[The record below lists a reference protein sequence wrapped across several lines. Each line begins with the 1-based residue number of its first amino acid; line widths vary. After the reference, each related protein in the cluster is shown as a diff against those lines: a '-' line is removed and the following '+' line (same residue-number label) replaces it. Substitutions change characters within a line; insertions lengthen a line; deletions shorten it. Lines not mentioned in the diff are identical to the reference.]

1 MARACLRGP
10 DTPGGTQPFM
20 SAEDHAADVRPV
32 ARPAVH
38 WRGLLA
44 VIGSMTMMAMFYG
57 YTGPLLSIVLEAN
70 GVSGSLIG
78 ANAAVQMAAVF
89 IILPCMPWLIRRF
102 GPARVMAMGVVV
114 ALSSLALMGLFIDV
128 WLWFPLRFLMG
139 GAQSMMWTTGETWIN
154 HVSDDRTR
162 GRTVS
167 IFMTAIATGFAVGPF
182 LQAWAGEAGH
192 LPFVVGGMLALGCA
206 LPLAVSFNSR
216 IDAEGRP
223 SVRLHQ
229 FFRLAPVP
237 MFSNLVFACVASSMM
252 ALLSVYGLRLGM
264 ERSEAVQA
272 IGWMGW
278 GGVVMP
284 LLIGYV
290 ADKIDRRALLALFVA
305 MGALACAALPWL
317 AAMGGW
323 GIAFLMLFGGLRS
336 GHYGIGVMLLGE
348 RFRGADLPS
357 ATAVFGFMFGCGS
370 LIGPALAGIAMDLWD
385 PHGLPAVIALFYLV
399 FLPVPILA
407 WWHRRAAALRARQ
420 GETLDLGG

>member
-1 MARACLRGP
+1 
-10 DTPGGTQPFM
+10 M
-20 SAEDHAADVRPV
+20 SAKDHAANLPSP
-32 ARPAVH
+32 ARPAVR
-38 WRGLLA
+38 WRGLIA

-57 YTGPLLSIVLEAN
+57 YTGPLLSIVLEAH

-89 IILPCMPWLIRRF
+89 ILLPFMPWLMRRF

-114 ALSSLALMGLFIDV
+114 ALTSLTLMGLFIDV

-154 HVSDDRTR
+154 HVSDDKSR

-167 IFMTAIATGFAVGPF
+167 IFMTAIATGFAMGPF
-182 LQAWAGEAGH
+182 LQAWTGLEGH
-192 LPFVVGGMLALGCA
+192 LPFVVGGILAIGCA
-206 LPLAVSFNSR
+206 VPLLVSFNSR

-229 FFRLAPVP
+229 YFRLAPLP
-237 MFSNLVFACVASSMM
+237 MLSNLVFASIASSMM

-264 ERSEAVQA
+264 DGSEAVQA

-284 LLIGYV
+284 LLIGYL
-290 ADKIDRRALLALFVA
+290 ADKVDRRALLAVFIAL
-305 MGALACAALPWL
+305 GALACAALPWL
-317 AAMGGW
+317 ALMGGW
-323 GIAFLMLFGGLRS
+323 GVAYLMVFGGLRS
-336 GHYGIGVMLLGE
+336 GHYGINVMLLGE

-357 ATAVFGFMFGCGS
+357 ATAVFGFMFGLGS
-370 LIGPALAGIAMDLWD
+370 LIGPSISGIAID
-385 PHGLPAVIALFYLV
+385 A
-399 FLPVPILA
+399 
-407 WWHRRAAALRARQ
+407 
-420 GETLDLGG
+420 